1 MSWSISWEHAF
12 GEGANLVLGR
22 VLALDLFGS
31 KCHKKK
37 DIFFPAFLRRVFV
50 FMPLPPFAV
59 DFATE
64 PHIETLA
71 KKHSLLFLSVREKP
85 QAQEQTLDNLLG
97 KPIARARQ
105 QAKKFKAR
113 QGQLLDVSG
122 FPPQGKLGR
131 VVLLGTEKSS
141 HEVRE
146 HEVREHEVREH
157 EVREHEV
164 HEQEA
169 HKKSAP
175 SPSTLS
181 SAKDGR
187 HRAEERALSRL
198 LFSQGATL
206 LARVRAIGAE
216 EALWIYDGRERGMFL
231 QTPDALSEGALGA
244 MLASYRFDTYLSDDD
259 EEALESRTLSLQKLT
274 LSLSGAQFET
284 KARDQ
289 AWARCQAAA
298 RGVCLA
304 RDLVNEPPNALN
316 PQTFTERLLALPK
329 AVGKGLRVEVLD
341 EKMLEKLG
349 FRALLAVA
357 RASEHAARVVVMSYT
372 PPKKDTRAPLVLVG
386 KGVTFDSGGL
396 SLKPAGSMEDM
407 KMDMGGAAAVA
418 GAMTTI
424 ALQQPHRACVGIVG
438 LVENMPGGNAQRPG
452 DIVRTLSGKTVE
464 VLNTDAEG
472 RLVLADLLWYAQQRW
487 QPCAMVNLATLT
499 GAMIV
504 ALGEEYAGFF
514 ANDDA
519 LAGRLESCS
528 KKTGEKIWRLPLD
541 AAYDALLRSPVADM
555 KNIGGGGAGSI
566 TAAQFLQRFVRS
578 ASEKEDGSKT
588 CWAHIDIAGVTWAT
602 KARLGRPRGASGFG
616 VRLLASLAERLASEN
631 LADFDAEGRRE

>member
-1 MSWSISWEHAF
+1 
-12 GEGANLVLGR
+12 
-22 VLALDLFGS
+22 
-31 KCHKKK
+31 
-37 DIFFPAFLRRVFV
+37 
-50 FMPLPPFAV
+50 MPLPPFSV

-64 PHIETLA
+64 PNIETLA

-85 QAQEQTLDNLLG
+85 QAQEQTLDDLLG

-122 FPPQGKLGR
+122 FLPQGNLGR

-141 HEVRE
+141 HESSQRS
-146 HEVREHEVREH
+146 HE
-157 EVREHEV
+157 
-164 HEQEA
+164 EA
-169 HKKSAP
+169 P
-175 SPSTLS
+175 TS
-181 SAKDGR
+181 SSENDGQR
-187 HRAEERALSRL
+187 RSQERALLRQ
-198 LFSQGATL
+198 LFSQGAML
-206 LARVRAIGAE
+206 LARVRAIGAHD
-216 EALWIYDGRERGMFL
+216 ALWIYDGRERNLFL
-231 QTPDALSEGALGA
+231 QTPDAATECGLGA

-259 EEALESRTLSLQKLT
+259 EEAVEGRKLSLQKLT
-274 LSLSGAQFET
+274 VCLSGAQFTTE
-284 KARDQ
+284 ARERAWTLRQ
-289 AWARCQAAA
+289 AEA
-298 RGVCLA
+298 RGICLA

-316 PQTFTERLLALPK
+316 PQTFTERLQALPQEIGK

-341 EKMLEKLG
+341 EKRLEKMG

-357 RASEHAARVVVMSYT
+357 RASEHAARVVVMSYN
-372 PPKKDTRAPLVLVG
+372 PPRKDSRTPLVLVG

-396 SLKPAGSMEDM
+396 SIKPAGSMEDM

-418 GAMTTI
+418 GAMATI
-424 ALQQPHRACVGIVG
+424 ALQQPRRACVGIVG

-487 QPCAMVNLATLT
+487 QPRAMVNLATLT

-519 LAGRLESCS
+519 LAVQLEGCS
-528 KKTGEKIWRLPLD
+528 RAVGEKIWRLPLD

-566 TAAQFLQRFVRS
+566 TAAQFLQRFVRA
-578 ASEKEDGSKT
+578 ASEEEGIAKT
-588 CWAHIDIAGVTWAT
+588 RWAHIDIAGVTWAT

-616 VRLLASLAERLASEN
+616 VRLLSALAERLAEEDEEDEKKPQS
-631 LADFDAEGRRE
+631 

>member
-1 MSWSISWEHAF
+1 
-12 GEGANLVLGR
+12 
-22 VLALDLFGS
+22 
-31 KCHKKK
+31 
-37 DIFFPAFLRRVFV
+37 
-50 FMPLPPFAV
+50 MPLPSFSIAF
-59 DFATE
+59 DAE
-64 PHIETLA
+64 PTIDTLA

-85 QAQEQTLDNLLG
+85 QAQEQALDNLLG
-97 KPIARARQ
+97 KSIARARQ

-122 FPPQGKLGR
+122 FPAQGKLGR
-131 VVLLGTEKSS
+131 VVLLGTEQSS
-141 HEVRE
+141 HETS
-146 HEVREHEVREH
+146 HE
-157 EVREHEV
+157 
-164 HEQEA
+164 
-169 HKKSAP
+169 SC
-175 SPSTLS
+175 
-181 SAKDGR
+181 
-187 HRAEERALSRL
+187 EENAATSQKNQRPRMLLRT

-206 LARVRAIGAE
+206 LARARAIGAE
-216 EALWIYDGRERGMFL
+216 DALWIYDGRERNLFL
-231 QTPDALSEGALGA
+231 QTPEAASEGALGA
-244 MLASYRFDTYLSDDD
+244 MLASYRFDSYLSDDD
-259 EEALESRTLSLQKLT
+259 EEAENRKMHLKKLT
-274 LSLSGAQFET
+274 LSLSGAQFPMPACE
-284 KARDQ
+284 R
-289 AWARCQAAA
+289 AWARCQAEA

-329 AVGKGLRVEVLD
+329 VVSKELRIEVLD
-341 EKMLEKLG
+341 EKRLEKIG

-357 RASEHAARVVVMSYT
+357 RASEHAARVVVMSYN
-372 PPKKDTRAPLVLVG
+372 PPKKDKRAPLVLVG

-407 KMDMGGAAAVA
+407 KMDMGGAAAVV

-424 ALQQPHRACVGIVG
+424 ALQQPRRACVGIVG

-487 QPCAMVNLATLT
+487 QPRAMVNLATLT

-519 LAGRLESCS
+519 LAKELEGCA
-528 KKTGEKIWRLPLD
+528 KAVGEKIWRLPLD
-541 AAYDALLRSPVADM
+541 AAYDAMLRSPVADM

-566 TAAQFLQRFVRS
+566 TAAQFLQRFVRGDS
-578 ASEKEDGSKT
+578 KEEGIVKT
-588 CWAHIDIAGVTWAT
+588 RWAHIDIAGVTWAT
-602 KARLGRPRGASGFG
+602 KARLGRPRGGSGFG
-616 VRLLASLAERLASEN
+616 VRLLADLAEVLAN
-631 LADFDAEGRRE
+631 EGEKETGS

>member
-1 MSWSISWEHAF
+1 
-12 GEGANLVLGR
+12 
-22 VLALDLFGS
+22 
-31 KCHKKK
+31 
-37 DIFFPAFLRRVFV
+37 
-50 FMPLPPFAV
+50 MPLPPFAV

-64 PHIETLA
+64 PNIETLA

-141 HEVRE
+141 HESSQ
-146 HEVREHEVREH
+146 EVREHEA
-157 EVREHEV
+157 
-164 HEQEA
+164 HEQES

-259 EEALESRTLSLQKLT
+259 EEAVESRTLSLQKLT

-284 KARDQ
+284 KARER

-487 QPCAMVNLATLT
+487 QPRAMVNLATLT

-519 LAGRLESCS
+519 LAVLLESCS
-528 KKTGEKIWRLPLD
+528 KKTSEKIWRLPLD

-578 ASEKEDGSKT
+578 ASEKENCSKT
-588 CWAHIDIAGVTWAT
+588 CWAHIDIAGVSWAT

-616 VRLLASLAERLASEN
+616 VRLLASLAERLASES
-631 LADFDAEGRRE
+631 LASESLASESLASASLDEGDAEGRRD